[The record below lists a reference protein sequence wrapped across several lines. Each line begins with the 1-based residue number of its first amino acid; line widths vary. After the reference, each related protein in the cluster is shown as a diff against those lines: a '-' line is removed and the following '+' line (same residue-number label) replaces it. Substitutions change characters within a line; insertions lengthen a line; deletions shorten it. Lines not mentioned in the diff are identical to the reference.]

1 MAEQKPKKLK
11 KRIFRSWLTSMVS
24 ISMVLVLLGFLSLI
38 LIHAGR
44 LSDYVREKIGFTL
57 VLQDNIKEIEIIR
70 LQKIISASEFVKST
84 TYIDKESAAKELA
97 QELGEDFEGFLGYNP
112 LFSSID
118 VKLFAK
124 YTQADSLLLIEK
136 EFLEYPQ
143 VKEVYYQKNLVSTI
157 NQNVKKITFF
167 LLGFSGLLLFIFI
180 ALINN
185 TIRISVFS
193 ERFTINTM
201 QLVGANNSF
210 IRRPF
215 LIQSLL
221 WGIYGAVIANLI
233 ILSGI
238 YSYKKELN
246 GIISTSDLSTAIFV
260 VAIVFLMGIF
270 ISGVSTYFA
279 VNKFL
284 KMKFDELFY

>member
-70 LQKIISASEFVKST
+70 LQKIISASDFIKST

-118 VKLFAK
+118 VKLYAK

-157 NQNVKKITFF
+157 NRNVKKITFF

-246 GIISTSDLSTAIFV
+246 GIISTSDLSAAIFV
-260 VAIVFLMGIF
+260 VTIVFIMGIF